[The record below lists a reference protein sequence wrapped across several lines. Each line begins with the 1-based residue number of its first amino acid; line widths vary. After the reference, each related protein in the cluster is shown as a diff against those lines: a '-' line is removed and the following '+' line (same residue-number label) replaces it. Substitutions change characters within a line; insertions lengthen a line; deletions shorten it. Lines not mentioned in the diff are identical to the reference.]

1 MKGKGRS
8 RQAIL
13 AAVTVLAAA
22 QAGTAYAS
30 TGPASESGVQTGA
43 WIQEGQDWKYQGT
56 DGTLKTGWVKTES
69 GWYYLDPQT
78 GRMMTGWIT
87 VDGRRYYMN
96 TTADGVEGQMRR
108 GWWKDNAGKWYFF
121 STASDG
127 TEGMTVT
134 GWQWIDG
141 KCYYFDNLSAEN
153 YGQMHTE
160 GRTPDGYS
168 VNADG
173 QWVNENGEV
182 QTRADRGYASS
193 PAADGNGSSVSGG
206 SSGSSGGTGGSH
218 SGGSGSSNNSGNNGS
233 QNGGNTGDNGSSGN
247 QNGGNQN
254 GGNAGD
260 NGSTENPDK
269 PQMVSLVD
277 ETKTKLTEVNSLG
290 WWLPI
295 AFDEG
300 YNAGNTVVKVDGKDV
315 TNLLTP
321 ITDDGRM
328 AKLALLGTPGKVT
341 VSSKEDAAKE
351 ETVVLSNESQENAV
365 YEENDGYLP
374 EKILTHESVAYWDYY
389 LTNYDEN

>member
-121 STASDG
+121 SAASDG

-173 QWVNENGEV
+173 Q
-182 QTRADRGYASS
+182 TF
-193 PAADGNGSSVSGG
+193 
-206 SSGSSGGTGGSH
+206 
-218 SGGSGSSNNSGNNGS
+218 
-233 QNGGNTGDNGSSGN
+233 
-247 QNGGNQN
+247 
-254 GGNAGD
+254 
-260 NGSTENPDK
+260 
-269 PQMVSLVD
+269 
-277 ETKTKLTEVNSLG
+277 
-290 WWLPI
+290 I
-295 AFDEG
+295 
-300 YNAGNTVVKVDGKDV
+300 
-315 TNLLTP
+315 
-321 ITDDGRM
+321 
-328 AKLALLGTPGKVT
+328 
-341 VSSKEDAAKE
+341 
-351 ETVVLSNESQENAV
+351 
-365 YEENDGYLP
+365 
-374 EKILTHESVAYWDYY
+374 
-389 LTNYDEN
+389 

>member
-87 VDGRRYYMN
+87 VDGQRYYMN

-182 QTRADRGYASS
+182 
-193 PAADGNGSSVSGG
+193 
-206 SSGSSGGTGGSH
+206 
-218 SGGSGSSNNSGNNGS
+218 
-233 QNGGNTGDNGSSGN
+233 
-247 QNGGNQN
+247 
-254 GGNAGD
+254 
-260 NGSTENPDK
+260 
-269 PQMVSLVD
+269 
-277 ETKTKLTEVNSLG
+277 
-290 WWLPI
+290 
-295 AFDEG
+295 
-300 YNAGNTVVKVDGKDV
+300 
-315 TNLLTP
+315 
-321 ITDDGRM
+321 
-328 AKLALLGTPGKVT
+328 
-341 VSSKEDAAKE
+341 
-351 ETVVLSNESQENAV
+351 
-365 YEENDGYLP
+365 
-374 EKILTHESVAYWDYY
+374 
-389 LTNYDEN
+389 

>member
-87 VDGRRYYMN
+87 VDGQRYYMN

-141 KCYYFDNLSAEN
+141 KCYYIQPIKTA
-153 YGQMHTE
+153 T
-160 GRTPDGYS
+160 
-168 VNADG
+168 
-173 QWVNENGEV
+173 
-182 QTRADRGYASS
+182 
-193 PAADGNGSSVSGG
+193 
-206 SSGSSGGTGGSH
+206 
-218 SGGSGSSNNSGNNGS
+218 
-233 QNGGNTGDNGSSGN
+233 
-247 QNGGNQN
+247 
-254 GGNAGD
+254 
-260 NGSTENPDK
+260 GSTEIIRNNLYK
-269 PQMVSLVD
+269 LTV
-277 ETKTKLTEVNSLG
+277 TGITKLGYPTTDIPDPDPTQLKLTVN
-290 WWLPI
+290 I
-295 AFDEG
+295 ADW
-300 YNAGNTVVKVDGKDV
+300 TV
-315 TNLLTP
+315 
-321 ITDDGRM
+321 
-328 AKLALLGTPGKVT
+328 
-341 VSSKEDAAKE
+341 
-351 ETVVLSNESQENAV
+351 
-365 YEENDGYLP
+365 NDFSFEL
-374 EKILTHESVAYWDYY
+374 
-389 LTNYDEN
+389 

>member
-96 TTADGVEGQMRR
+96 TTADGDGRTDAPRLVEGQCRKMV
-108 GWWKDNAGKWYFF
+108 FF

-141 KCYYFDNLSAEN
+141 KCYYL
-153 YGQMHTE
+153 
-160 GRTPDGYS
+160 
-168 VNADG
+168 
-173 QWVNENGEV
+173 
-182 QTRADRGYASS
+182 
-193 PAADGNGSSVSGG
+193 
-206 SSGSSGGTGGSH
+206 
-218 SGGSGSSNNSGNNGS
+218 
-233 QNGGNTGDNGSSGN
+233 
-247 QNGGNQN
+247 
-254 GGNAGD
+254 
-260 NGSTENPDK
+260 
-269 PQMVSLVD
+269 
-277 ETKTKLTEVNSLG
+277 
-290 WWLPI
+290 
-295 AFDEG
+295 
-300 YNAGNTVVKVDGKDV
+300 
-315 TNLLTP
+315 
-321 ITDDGRM
+321 IT
-328 AKLALLGTPGKVT
+328 
-341 VSSKEDAAKE
+341 
-351 ETVVLSNESQENAV
+351 
-365 YEENDGYLP
+365 
-374 EKILTHESVAYWDYY
+374 
-389 LTNYDEN
+389 

>member
-141 KCYYFDNLSAEN
+141 K
-153 YGQMHTE
+153 M
-160 GRTPDGYS
+160 
-168 VNADG
+168 
-173 QWVNENGEV
+173 
-182 QTRADRGYASS
+182 
-193 PAADGNGSSVSGG
+193 
-206 SSGSSGGTGGSH
+206 
-218 SGGSGSSNNSGNNGS
+218 
-233 QNGGNTGDNGSSGN
+233 
-247 QNGGNQN
+247 
-254 GGNAGD
+254 
-260 NGSTENPDK
+260 
-269 PQMVSLVD
+269 
-277 ETKTKLTEVNSLG
+277 
-290 WWLPI
+290 
-295 AFDEG
+295 
-300 YNAGNTVVKVDGKDV
+300 
-315 TNLLTP
+315 LLF
-321 ITDDGRM
+321 
-328 AKLALLGTPGKVT
+328 
-341 VSSKEDAAKE
+341 
-351 ETVVLSNESQENAV
+351 
-365 YEENDGYLP
+365 
-374 EKILTHESVAYWDYY
+374 
-389 LTNYDEN
+389 

>member
-87 VDGRRYYMN
+87 VDGQRYYMN

-141 KCYYFDNLSAEN
+141 KCYYFEPS
-153 YGQMHTE
+153 E
-160 GRTPDGYS
+160 GANHGKVGICAHS
-168 VNADG
+168 VLVALPG
-173 QWVNENGEV
+173 TVRLEIPASFPFTVGC
-182 QTRADRGYASS
+182 RAVVPYIMGVCQSCLLYTSD
-193 PAADGNGSSVSGG
+193 AAD
-206 SSGSSGGTGGSH
+206 
-218 SGGSGSSNNSGNNGS
+218 
-233 QNGGNTGDNGSSGN
+233 
-247 QNGGNQN
+247 
-254 GGNAGD
+254 
-260 NGSTENPDK
+260 E
-269 PQMVSLVD
+269 
-277 ETKTKLTEVNSLG
+277 
-290 WWLPI
+290 
-295 AFDEG
+295 
-300 YNAGNTVVKVDGKDV
+300 
-315 TNLLTP
+315 
-321 ITDDGRM
+321 
-328 AKLALLGTPGKVT
+328 
-341 VSSKEDAAKE
+341 
-351 ETVVLSNESQENAV
+351 
-365 YEENDGYLP
+365 
-374 EKILTHESVAYWDYY
+374 
-389 LTNYDEN
+389 